1 MDTFTEIRRRRLAL
15 GVSLGDLARAVG
27 RSDATLSRIERGQIQ
42 PSYEL
47 VQRILAYLE
56 AQEGLAAPKLTVGDL
71 ASRTLVTVGSAAFL
85 TEAAQRMETGGFSQL
100 PVVDEGRVVGALSES
115 ALLRA
120 LGAPTARRI
129 RVRDVLETAY
139 PVVDEGF
146 PADLLPPILGRYP
159 AILVAQ
165 RGELRGIVTKAD
177 LIRGLRGTSL
187 RRRAGDS
194 RAG

>member
-27 RSDATLSRIERGQIQ
+27 RSDATLSRIERGQIK

-56 AQEGLAAPKLTVGDL
+56 AQEGLATPKLTVGDL
-71 ASRTLVTVGSAAFL
+71 HTRALVSIPSAAYL
-85 TEAAQRMETGGFSQL
+85 TEAAQRMESGGYSQL
-100 PVVDEGRVVGALSES
+100 PVVDEGRVVGSLSETG
-115 ALLRA
+115 LLRA
-120 LGAPTARRI
+120 LGQPTARRV

-139 PVVDEGF
+139 PVVDESF

-159 AILVAQ
+159 AVLVAH

-177 LIRGLRGTSL
+177 LIRGLRGTPLHRKS
-187 RRRAGDS
+187 S
-194 RAG
+194 S

>member
-15 GVSLGDLARAVG
+15 GVSLGAVARAVG

-56 AQEGLAAPKLTVGDL
+56 TQEGLARPKLTVGDL
-71 ASRTLVTVGSAAFL
+71 RSRVLVTVGSTTPL
-85 TEAAQRMETGGFSQL
+85 SDAAQRMESGGFSQL
-100 PVVDEGRVVGALSES
+100 PVVDDGRVIGSVSET

-120 LGAPTARRI
+120 LGEPSGRKS
-129 RVRDVLETAY
+129 RVRDVLETSY
-139 PVVDEGF
+139 PVVDETF

-159 AILVAQ
+159 AVLVAH
-165 RGELRGIVTKAD
+165 RGELSGIVTKAD
-177 LIRGLRGTSL
+177 LIRGLRGTPL
-187 RRRAGDS
+187 HRRPA
-194 RAG
+194 

>member
-1 MDTFTEIRRRRLAL
+1 MDTLTEIRRRRVAL

-47 VQRILAYLE
+47 VQRILTFLE
-56 AQEGLAAPKLTVGDL
+56 AQEGVATPKLTVGDL
-71 ASRTLVTVGSAAFL
+71 RSRSLVTIGSTAYL
-85 TEAAQRMETGGFSQL
+85 TEAAQRMESGGFSQL
-100 PVVDEGRVVGALSES
+100 PVVDDGRVVGALSES

-120 LGAPTARRI
+120 LGEPSVRRA

-139 PVVDEGF
+139 PVVDESF

-159 AILVAQ
+159 AVLVAH
-165 RGELRGIVTKAD
+165 RGELNGIVTKAD

-187 RRRAGDS
+187 RRKTP
-194 RAG
+194 